1 MAEKSDHDL
10 LVEMN
15 VKLDQAL
22 ATDKDHEDRI
32 RGLERWRWLLTG
44 GAALAGTGG
53 GALLAKLVGV

>member
-1 MAEKSDHDL
+1 MGTTDDHDL
-10 LVEMN
+10 LIAMN
-15 VKLDQAL
+15 VKLDVLLTGQ
-22 ATDKDHEDRI
+22 TDHENRI